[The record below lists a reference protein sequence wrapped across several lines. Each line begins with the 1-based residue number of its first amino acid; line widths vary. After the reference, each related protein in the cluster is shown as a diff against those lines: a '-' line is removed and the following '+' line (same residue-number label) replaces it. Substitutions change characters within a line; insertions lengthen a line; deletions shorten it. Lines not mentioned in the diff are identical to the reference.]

1 MGPSVMQ
8 CLLIEKQGCVE
19 RGDADAV
26 GAACEIQDR
35 NVHSGSSTS
44 APRAKSDDGRREVA
58 GASPPPVLRE
68 ANDH

>member
-1 MGPSVMQ
+1 MW
-8 CLLIEKQGCVE
+8 